1 MEEGCLEVPGL
12 ARRLTSSSMNLRLAK
27 APMMKAML
35 MKDIGVLEYED
46 VPVPKIEPGGL
57 LVKVESCAL
66 CATDIKLLDY
76 GHPAIQ
82 YPHVLGHEIA
92 GIVEEVSPV
101 NAGFEPGDR
110 VALAPTLSCNNCWL
124 CETGAQTLCEDKKTF
139 GYHLWG
145 GFAQYVAVAPDAVA
159 GNMVIPIPEGVQF
172 DEAAL
177 AEPLACAIHGQNE
190 VNTGRG
196 ETVVVI
202 GLGPLGC
209 MHIAL
214 ARARGATKVVA
225 ADIRPSRV
233 ELARRFGADVY
244 VNSAQQDLKEVVAHE
259 TGGRGAN
266 VVIAATVAKAAITLA
281 VEIIAPK
288 GRISLFG
295 GLAKTDS
302 MIRIDANIIHYKE
315 ASVHGSFSATP
326 GDCRLA
332 MEFVGSGR
340 INASSFITDKLPLS
354 RVRDGMDLTKKGRSL
369 KIIMKPQLAE
379 R

>member
-1 MEEGCLEVPGL
+1 MDLPLV
-12 ARRLTSSSMNLRLAK
+12 K

-46 VPVPKIEPGGL
+46 VPVPEIEPGGL

-92 GIVEEVSPV
+92 GIVEEVSPA
-101 NAGFEPGDR
+101 NAGFEPGAR
-110 VALAPTLSCNNCWL
+110 VALAPTLSCNACWL
-124 CETGAQTLCEDKKTF
+124 CETGAHTLCEDKKTF

-145 GFAQYVAVAPDAVA
+145 GFAQYVAVPPEAVA
-159 GNMVIPIPEGVQF
+159 RNMVIPVPEGVPF
-172 DEAAL
+172 DEAAVT
-177 AEPLACAIHGQNE
+177 EPLACAIHGQNE
-190 VNTGRG
+190 VNTRRG
-196 ETVVVI
+196 DTVVVM

-214 ARARGATKVVA
+214 ARARGAAKIIA

-233 ELARRFGADVY
+233 ELAGRFGADVY
-244 VNSAQQDLKEVVAHE
+244 VNSAQQDLKEVVARQ
-259 TGGRGAN
+259 TAGRGAN
-266 VVIAATVAKAAITLA
+266 VVIAATAAKSAITLA

-295 GLAKTDS
+295 GLPRTDPVV
-302 MIRIDANIIHYKE
+302 RIDANVIHYKE
-315 ASVHGSFSATP
+315 ASVHGSFSATDR
-326 GDCRLA
+326 DCRLA
-332 MEFVGSGR
+332 MELVASGR
-340 INASSFITDKLPLS
+340 VDASSFITDRLPLS
-354 RVRDGMDLTKKGRSL
+354 RVRDGMDLIRKGQSL
-369 KIIMKPQLAE
+369 KIIMKPQPVE